1 MKKTKLIIT
10 FLLLAAISL
19 TYAQDKRESLKII
32 WENESLQDSVRF
44 KAIND
49 FYENNTQSDPDSSL
63 KLSTFHYKLAK
74 QKKNRKEE
82 ARALNEKAIVFYML
96 GYKLDKI
103 NPVYQEVLGIYT
115 ELKNYNGLASTKN
128 NLAGLF
134 QQQGDYQS
142 AINNFTD
149 ALALFKTQKNNMG
162 VADVLN
168 NIAGIYQ
175 SVELYKLALPYYN
188 EAITIYRKEGAEEK
202 AGFYWLNTAIIYA
215 KIGQTKTAKEN
226 FDKAYSLF
234 KAKNDVYYLPE
245 YFFYMAD
252 FYKNSGNTQSASI
265 MIEKGIK
272 ILTEIG
278 NNHRI
283 ISFKLFKAE
292 LVLDSDVAQAFR
304 IAQELK
310 EPILE
315 GTNKSYKSALFQLLY
330 NCYKKQKKFELA
342 LQMNEH
348 YLIYADSVLIDKNK
362 IAIVSEALQADYK
375 AKLVDNQLVAN
386 KKEAQ
391 LKLKQLKLIYSL
403 ILIGGLIILSLFF
416 YFRFHTKK
424 NQAKRDLLLDEITKL
439 KNNANKE
446 LMVVSSKFELVREK
460 IEHSISRKL
469 NETDWNVLIILL
481 DDPALSNKKIA
492 DKANMSIDGI
502 GSSLRRMYKYFE
514 IKESKYMKI
523 SLLLEAIKSS
533 HNPKIEV

>member
-63 KLSTFHYKLAK
+63 KLSAFHYKLAK

>member
-1 MKKTKLIIT
+1 LKKTKLIIT

-19 TYAQDKRESLKII
+19 TYAQGKRESLKII

-44 KAIND
+44 KTIND

-63 KLSTFHYKLAK
+63 KLSAFHYKLAK

-215 KIGQTKTAKEN
+215 KIGQTKTAKKN
-226 FDKAYSLF
+226 FEKAYSLF

-245 YFFYMAD
+245 YFYHMAY

-272 ILTEIG
+272 ILTETG

-315 GTNKSYKSALFQLLY
+315 ATNKSYKSALFQLLY

-342 LQMNEH
+342 LQMNEN

-362 IAIVSEALQADYK
+362 IAIVSEALQADYQ

-416 YFRFHTKK
+416 YFRLHTKK

-439 KNNANKE
+439 KNNANKD

-469 NETDWNVLIILL
+469 NETDWKVLTILL
-481 DDPALSNKKIA
+481 EDPAVSNKEIA
-492 DKANMSIDGI
+492 DMANMSVDGI
-502 GSSLRRMYKYFE
+502 GSSLRRMYEYFE
-514 IKESKYMKI
+514 IKESKYKKI
-523 SLLLEAIKSS
+523 SLLLEAIKLSNNS
-533 HNPKIEV
+533 KIGV

>member
-1 MKKTKLIIT
+1 VKKTKLIIT
-10 FLLLAAISL
+10 ILLLATISL
-19 TYAQDKRESLKII
+19 TYAQGKRKSLKII

-63 KLSTFHYKLAK
+63 KLAAFHYKLAK
-74 QKKNRKEE
+74 QKGNRKEE
-82 ARALNEKAIVFYML
+82 ALALNEKAIVFYML

-103 NPVYQEVLGIYT
+103 NPVFQEVMAIYT

-128 NLAGLF
+128 NLAALF

-142 AINNFTD
+142 AINNYTD
-149 ALALFKTQKNNMG
+149 ALSLFKTQKNNMR

-175 SVELYKLALPYYN
+175 SVELYELALPYYK
-188 EAITIYRKEGAEEK
+188 EAITIYEKEGAEEK
-202 AGFYWLNTAIIYA
+202 AGFYWLNTAVLYT

-226 FDKAYSLF
+226 FEKAYSLF

-245 YFFYMAD
+245 YFYHMAD
-252 FYKNSGNTQSASI
+252 LYKNSGNTQSASI
-265 MIEKGIK
+265 MIEKGLK
-272 ILTEIG
+272 ILTETG
-278 NNHRI
+278 NNDRI

-292 LVLDSDVAQAFR
+292 LFLDSDVAQAFR

-310 EPILE
+310 VPILE

-342 LQMNEH
+342 LQMNEY

-362 IAIVSEALQADYK
+362 TSIVSEALQADYK
-375 AKLVDNQLVAN
+375 AKLFDNQLEAT

-391 LKLKQLKLIYSL
+391 LKLKQLKLFYSL
-403 ILIGGLIILSLFF
+403 ILIGGTIILIIFF
-416 YFRFHTKK
+416 YFRFQIKK
-424 NQAKRDLLLDEITKL
+424 NQAKRDLLINEIEQFKS
-439 KNNANKE
+439 NANKE

-481 DDPALSNKKIA
+481 EDPALSNKKIA

-533 HNPKIEV
+533 NNPKIEV